1 MRASIAIVAAAV
13 GVAQAV
19 PAYGGYGEY
28 EAPSSTPVY
37 TPEPYPSSTP
47 VEYPVYSS
55 SSAAEYP
62 VYSSSAVEYPVYSSS
77 AVEYP
82 VYSSSTPVEYPVY
95 STPAAEYPVHSSSA
109 VEYPSGYVTKTVYQ
123 TSTYE
128 VSTSES
134 VYYYTTVIPAYTT
147 VCPEEETPIYT
158 PPVVHESSSAVPY
171 VPGESSSIPC
181 STSTTVTVT
190 LPYTTEAPYYPTGTG
205 APVPHYPSGT
215 GAPVP
220 VGTASSTG
228 SYVKPSAP
236 PQFTGAA
243 SHAQIGGFVAGIG
256 AFAAFFL

>member
-1 MRASIAIVAAAV
+1 MRASIAIAAAVV

-19 PAYGGYGEY
+19 PGYGYGEY
-28 EAPSSTPVY
+28 EPSSTPAY

-47 VEYPVYSS
+47 VEYPVYSTG
-55 SSAAEYP
+55 AP
-62 VYSSSAVEYPVYSSS
+62 VYSSSVEYPVYSSS

-95 STPAAEYPVHSSSA
+95 STSAAEYPVYSSSA
-109 VEYPSGYVTKTVYQ
+109 VEYPSGYVTKTVYA

-147 VCPEEETPIYT
+147 VCPEEYTPIYT
-158 PPVVHESSSAVPY
+158 PIVYESSSAVPY
-171 VPGESSSIPC
+171 VPEESSIPC

-190 LPYTTEAPYYPTGTG
+190 LPYTTEVPYYPTGSSAAPYYPTGTG
-205 APVPHYPSGT
+205 APTY
-215 GAPVP
+215 P
-220 VGTASSTG
+220 VGTASSSG

-243 SHAQIGGFVAGIG
+243 SHAQVGGFVAGVG
-256 AFAAFFL
+256 ALAALFL

>member
-13 GVAQAV
+13 GVAQAA
-19 PAYGGYGEY
+19 PHYGAYEK
-28 EAPSSTPVY
+28 PSSTPVY
-37 TPEPYPSSTP
+37 EAYPSSTP
-47 VEYPVYSS
+47 AAEYPVYSAS

-82 VYSSSTPVEYPVY
+82 VYSTS
-95 STPAAEYPVHSSSA
+95 AAEYPVYSSSA

-147 VCPEEETPIYT
+147 VCPEEVTPIYT
-158 PPVVHESSSAVPY
+158 PPVVYESSSAAPY
-171 VPGESSSIPC
+171 VPVESSSAAPYVPVESSSVPC

-190 LPYTTEAPYYPTGTG
+190 LPYTTEAPYYPTGPG
-205 APVPHYPSGT
+205 APAPYYPSGT

-243 SHAQIGGFVAGIG
+243 SHAQIGGFVAGVG